1 MGLTAITQPTGGSDT
16 DRQRHI
22 HTGDSI
28 MLDRSVA
35 LELVHATEAAA
46 INAQRWIGSGD
57 KNAGDAAAVDAL
69 RAYLSTVDIAGR
81 IVIGEGQKDAAPML
95 YKDELVGTGRGP
107 SVDIAVDPID
117 GTSLT
122 AAGLPNAL
130 CVIAVSDRDTM
141 LDASATF
148 YMDKIVTDGA
158 GYGVVNR
165 DNSPT
170 DNIRALAEAKGKPV
184 GQLQVAVLDRPRHGA
199 LIEEIRASG
208 AITLLIPD
216 GDVAAGVNAAHDDSP
231 IDMAIGVGGSP
242 EGVLTACAVK
252 ALGGYMQVRLHP
264 QDAESADRD
273 SRIWEA
279 DDLVRGT
286 NALFIATGLTDGDL
300 LRGVQRDGNRIRTES
315 LILSSATGTMR
326 RLQSDHVLERYPA

>member
-1 MGLTAITQPTGGSDT
+1 MRHLWAGGSS
-16 DRQRHI
+16 RLGRNI
-22 HTGDSI
+22 
-28 MLDRSVA
+28 A

-46 INAQRWIGSGD
+46 IAAEPWIGGGD
-57 KNAGDAAAVDAL
+57 KNAADAAAVDAL

-81 IVIGEGQKDAAPML
+81 IVIGEGEKDAAPML
-95 YKDELVGTGRGP
+95 YNGELVGTGQGP
-107 SVDIAVDPID
+107 RVDIAVDPID
-117 GTSLT
+117 GTSLA

-130 CVIAVSDRDTM
+130 CVIAVSGRDTM

-158 GYGVVNR
+158 GYGVVNL
-165 DNSPT
+165 DKSPA
-170 DNIRALAEAKGKPV
+170 DNIRALAEAKRKPV
-184 GQLQVAVLDRPRHGA
+184 GQLQVAVLDRPRHGS
-199 LIEEIRASG
+199 LIKEIRASG

-216 GDVAAGVNAAHDDSP
+216 GDVAAGINAARDDSP

-242 EGVLTACAVK
+242 EGILTACAVK

-264 QDAESADRD
+264 FDAEYAEPADSA

-300 LRGVQRDGNRIRTES
+300 LRGVQRNGNTIRTES

-326 RLQSDHVLERYPA
+326 RLQSDHFTERYPA